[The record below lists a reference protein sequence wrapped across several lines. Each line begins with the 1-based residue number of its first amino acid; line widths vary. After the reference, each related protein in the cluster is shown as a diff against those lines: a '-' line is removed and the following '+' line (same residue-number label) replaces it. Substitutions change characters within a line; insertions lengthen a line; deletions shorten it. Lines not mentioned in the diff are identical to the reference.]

1 MEYFK
6 SRNGLLPNNPKNK
19 KNFTKTYSDV
29 VSSRNDAMVVLK
41 TGERAALTRLKKLP
55 RNLNLNKDEELFKLL
70 KDNAAKELVLEEERK
85 RGFKPILQR
94 EDVDNML
101 TLLENPREPINSNL
115 TNSLV
120 EVFKRADN
128 KLNEVKDIAT
138 SAKDTADKVQ
148 STLDTAKEVT
158 TNDMVDVVNEM
169 KKTEKQKEKEERDD
183 LKAFITKH
191 NVDFKFSVKSNSK
204 PIDSLRIEANR
215 IKSELKKSKA
225 TTSKEAKA
233 TTPNESDETN
243 ESDDDIQGSGLFSSI
258 SSMIGK
264 YAPSIIKQAKIIAP
278 SILKA
283 GKKVIQNPKNQKAAF
298 DFVKEKLKK
307 KESEKPRELTER
319 EQLFQMFKN
328 KEITAD
334 EYRNLKSDL
343 PVQEIKPIQEIK
355 KTIEEVKPIED
366 ENLKN
371 LSNEFDPKKIYLDL
385 LSKKQITPEQYLNII
400 SGGKKLNLSKPIDKD
415 NFIEETTLQQGKGF
429 KRIKKKYKT

>member
-19 KNFTKTYSDV
+19 KNFIKTYDDV
-29 VSSRNDAMVVLK
+29 VSSRNDAMVILK

-70 KDNAAKELVLEEERK
+70 KDNSARELVLEEERK
-85 RGFKPILQR
+85 RGFRPILQS
-94 EDVDNML
+94 EDVNKML
-101 TLLENPREPINSNL
+101 TLLENPKEAINPNL
-115 TNSLV
+115 MNALS
-120 EVFKRADN
+120 EVLKQGNNR
-128 KLNEVKDIAT
+128 LNEVQDIAT
-138 SAKDTADKVQ
+138 TAKDTADKVQ
-148 STLDTAKEVT
+148 TTLDTAKEVT
-158 TNDMVDVVNEM
+158 TGDMVNVVNEM
-169 KKTEKQKEKEERDD
+169 KKTQKQKDKEEREN
-183 LKAFITKH
+183 LKAFIEKH
-191 NVDFKFSVKSNSK
+191 NKDFKFSIKSNSK
-204 PIDSLRIEANR
+204 PIGVLRIEANK
-215 IKSELKKSKA
+215 IKKELERDKNLSTISEESNEP
-225 TTSKEAKA
+225 KEA
-233 TTPNESDETN
+233 
-243 ESDDDIQGSGLFSSI
+243 DDIQGSGLFSSI

-307 KESEKPRELTER
+307 KEPEKPRELTER

-328 KEITAD
+328 KEITVE
-334 EYRNLKSDL
+334 EYKNLKTDL
-343 PVQEIKPIQEIK
+343 PIQEVKPIQEIK
-355 KTIEEVKPIED
+355 KTIEEVKPIKD
-366 ENLKN
+366 ETLKN